1 MRATL
6 RHIWRLLGLAWVL
19 MRHGALIDLVD
30 TSRRRAWRRPLLKAL
45 AGAQWRTARPGQ
57 RWAAALARMGP
68 SFVKLGQSLA
78 TRGDLLGAEIA
89 DDLAYLQDRMA
100 PFPAA
105 EARRA
110 LAAELDRPWAEVFAD
125 FDDTPV
131 AAASLAQVH
140 FAVTA
145 EGAPVA
151 VKILRPGIE
160 AAVAR
165 DTALFTWLAASAEY
179 WSANAR
185 ALRLSAAVKVFA
197 DSIAQELD
205 LRLEA
210 AAAEELA
217 DHFADDREFHVH
229 AVDWALSGQRV
240 LVTERILGT
249 RIDDAA
255 GLIAAGHDPRGIAV
269 KSAEIFF
276 LQVFRDGFFHADMH
290 PGNAFVTA
298 DGRIAPV
305 DFGIMGR
312 LDEQTR
318 DDLADLL
325 AALLNGDY
333 HRLASLMIAVG
344 WVPAKHDPAVLAQA
358 CRAVAAPLLG
368 QPLAAMS
375 VGALFGQLLSLAR
388 RFDMRPQPDLL
399 LLQKTMVVAEGV
411 GRRLDPSINI
421 WAEARPLITAWM
433 VEHRGPAARLAKTA
447 AALTRLV
454 DHLPRWVDRWNAP
467 PRRLRPRSPT
477 PPRARPAPPWPG
489 RGLAMGRA
497 AAHRPIA
504 DRRQGAVK
512 ALAFGRAR
520 V

>member
-1 MRATL
+1 MRAAL
-6 RHIWRLLGLAWVL
+6 RHIGRLLTLAWVL
-19 MRHGALIDLVD
+19 LRHGALIGLVD
-30 TSRRRAWRRPLLKAL
+30 GPRHRARRHLLTAL
-45 AGAQWRTARPGQ
+45 AAAPWRAARPGQ
-57 RWAAALARMGP
+57 RWAAALTSMGP

-110 LAAELDRPWAEVFAD
+110 LEAELGRPLTDVFAE
-125 FDDTPV
+125 FDNTPV

-140 FAVTA
+140 FAVTT
-145 EGAPVA
+145 GDAPVA

-165 DTALFTWLAASAEY
+165 DIALFAWLAATAEY
-179 WSANAR
+179 WSAGAR
-185 ALRLSAAVKVFA
+185 ALRLSAAVKIFA

-217 DHFADDREFHVH
+217 DHFAEDPGFYVH
-229 AVDWALSGQRV
+229 AVDWGLSGRRI
-240 LVTERILGT
+240 LVTERVVGT
-249 RIDDAA
+249 RIDNAA
-255 GLIAAGHDPRGIAV
+255 GLTAAGHDPRRIAV

-290 PGNAFVTA
+290 PGNAFITA

-312 LDEQTR
+312 LDER
-318 DDLADLL
+318 AREDLADLL

-344 WVPAKHDPAVLAQA
+344 WVPAKYERAVLAQA

-375 VGALFGQLLSLAR
+375 VGALFGQILSLAR
-388 RFDMRPQPDLL
+388 RFDMRPQPELL

-421 WAEARPLITAWM
+421 WAEARPLISAWM
-433 VEHRGPAARLAKTA
+433 IEHRGPAARVAKTA

-454 DHLPRWVDRWNAP
+454 DHLPRWVDRLERAAQATKAETADTAGGEAAAP
-467 PRRLRPRSPT
+467 A
-477 PPRARPAPPWPG
+477 ARGGAWLWAAILLA
-489 RGLAMGRA
+489 GLALIA
-497 AAHRPIA
+497 AA
-504 DRRQGAVK
+504 G
-512 ALAFGRAR
+512 L
-520 V
+520 